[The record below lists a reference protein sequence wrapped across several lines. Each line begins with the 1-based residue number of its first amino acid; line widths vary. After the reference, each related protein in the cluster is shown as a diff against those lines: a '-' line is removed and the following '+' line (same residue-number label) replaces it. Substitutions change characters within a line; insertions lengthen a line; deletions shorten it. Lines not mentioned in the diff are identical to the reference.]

1 MSQMAKIDFDREKEH
16 SVVAQRAKERV
27 MGESEV
33 EVMAKIF
40 RLLGDPARLKIVL
53 ALLEGEMCVYHLL
66 EVCEGTYSGV
76 SHQLR
81 ILKDSNIVKAKRYG
95 KNVEYAIADLHIR
108 EIIEKGIAH
117 LQCTAEA

>member
-1 MSQMAKIDFDREKEH
+1 MSKVAKIDLSREQEH

-27 MGESEV
+27 MGENEV
-33 EVMAKIF
+33 ELMAKIF

-81 ILKDSNIVKAKRYG
+81 VLKDSNIVKAKRYG
-95 KNVEYAIADLHIR
+95 KNVEYSIADMHIR
-108 EIIEKGIAH
+108 AIIEKGIAH

>member
-1 MSQMAKIDFDREKEH
+1 MSQMAKIDFDREREH

-33 EVMAKIF
+33 GEMAKIF

-95 KNVEYAIADLHIR
+95 KNVEYSIADLHIR
-108 EIIEKGIAH
+108 AIIEK
-117 LQCTAEA
+117 